1 MKFRIAILDDSEHD
15 RKNIE
20 RIVCQYFSDK
30 PGAFEINSFGK
41 CDLLLMEIKEGKEY
55 DVFLLDMELPD
66 HTENDK
72 KGGLYVAREIRKLHQ
87 ESFIIYVTNYVDLA
101 VEGYEVSAFRYIP
114 KNQLKRKIPE
124 AFNIILPKIE
134 EKNQCS
140 YVIEKNNSMERI
152 LYKDIYYVQKEG
164 KYISIHHRYGVS
176 CARKALKA
184 FYEEIEGKDFCYID
198 QGCLV
203 NLRNVEACQRDT
215 IRLKENIILPV
226 SRKRFD
232 EIKRGL
238 LSTWRGA
245 D

>member
-1 MKFRIAILDDSEHD
+1 MKFRIAILDDSDHD
-15 RKNIE
+15 RMNIE
-20 RIVCQYFSDK
+20 RIVYQYFSSK
-30 PGAFEINSFGK
+30 PCSFEINSFGK
-41 CDLLLMEIKEGKEY
+41 CDLLLMEVKEGKEF

-66 HTENDK
+66 HMENEK

-114 KNQLKRKIPE
+114 KNQLKKKIPD

-134 EKNQCS
+134 EMNKSS
-140 YVIEKNNSMERI
+140 YIIEKKNSMERI
-152 LYKDIYYVQKEG
+152 PYKDIYFVQKEG

-176 CARKALKA
+176 LERKALKA
-184 FYEEIEGKDFCYID
+184 FYEEIEGKDFCYMD
-198 QGCLV
+198 QGCIV

-232 EIKRGL
+232 EIKRSL
-238 LSTWRGA
+238 FSTWRGA